1 MSNSNNITSVL
12 RETRVFQPSAD
23 FSQKAHVRS
32 FAEYKRLWE
41 SAREDI
47 EGFWAEQAK
56 SLAWFK
62 TWHTTLEWK
71 APHAKWFDGGLINA
85 SYNCL
90 DRHLGTPTENR
101 KAIMTISHGFESM
114 NVNIM
119 SHFRAVN
126 AMAHTDSL
134 PLFPKSFPVMLTK
147 ATTASDVQRSM
158 NQIAGTE
165 LSEQQTIVLLTMI
178 QNELISTG
186 NF

>member
-1 MSNSNNITSVL
+1 MSNQNNITSVL
-12 RETRVFQPSAD
+12 RETRVFHPSAD
-23 FSQKAHVRS
+23 FSHKAHVGS

-90 DRHLGTPTENR
+90 DRHL
-101 KAIMTISHGFESM
+101 K
-114 NVNIM
+114 
-119 SHFRAVN
+119 
-126 AMAHTDSL
+126 
-134 PLFPKSFPVMLTK
+134 
-147 ATTASDVQRSM
+147 
-158 NQIAGTE
+158 
-165 LSEQQTIVLLTMI
+165 
-178 QNELISTG
+178 
-186 NF
+186 